1 MTDTS
6 NILVYFMTMP
16 ERLTHINTQ
25 INAFPNSI
33 IIESFNDINMIIPNT
48 YVLEF
53 KLKKKELC
61 AYTYIKTLLTFLES
75 NDDVCIIFEDDII
88 IKDEL
93 KNDINKIIDVC
104 NQYDFI
110 YLYRIYD
117 KYDYKIN
124 INGINFLN
132 NISDGN
138 SAIMWSRNGALKLIN
153 NLPFKIAKD
162 YWIKK
167 RISDGLFNALTTEK
181 NYVENIGAKTENDKK
196 SLLGSTIYDI
206 PPKI

>member
-88 IKDEL
+88 IKDEDYIVFVEVKYR
-93 KNDINKIIDVC
+93 KNFSYGRPKEFVNINKQNKLIKSAYTYISD
-104 NQYDFI
+104 
-110 YLYRIYD
+110 
-117 KYDYKIN
+117 
-124 INGINFLN
+124 N
-132 NISDGN
+132 NIKSSQNFRFDVMEIFHKN
-138 SAIMWSRNGALKLIN
+138 KEIVICNDYTIIKLK
-153 NLPFKIAKD
+153 
-162 YWIKK
+162 
-167 RISDGLFNALTTEK
+167 
-181 NYVENIGAKTENDKK
+181 
-196 SLLGSTIYDI
+196 
-206 PPKI
+206 